1 MGKKEQNIIQNLLN
15 ALGDMIDHF
24 EGNEQYSEDDS
35 AVIKFARHIYDQA
48 SSDCDR
54 CHAAHGGE

>member
-1 MGKKEQNIIQNLLN
+1 MTNKEQNIIQNLLN

-35 AVIKFARHIYDQA
+35 AVIRFARRIYDQA

-54 CHAAHGGE
+54 MLP